1 MIGSGLQVDY
11 QTVGIFKAYAT
22 RVGNGPFPSELFDE
36 IGDYIAETGVEFGTV
51 TKRKRRCGWLDL
63 VSLKYSCQVN
73 RVNEL
78 CITKIDVLNNLN
90 EIKICKSYQGHSFEE
105 INFNDSD
112 SLKSLSLSKD
122 DFEVFRS
129 WGDICEVK
137 NFDSMP
143 QSLKFYIQFIEEYLQ
158 IPIKIISLGPER
170 NQTIIR

>member
-78 CITKIDVLNNLN
+78 CITKIDVLNNLK
-90 EIKICKSYQGHSFEE
+90 EIKICKSYQGLSCEE

-112 SLKSLSLSKD
+112 SLKLSSLIKD
-122 DFEVFRS
+122 DFEVFES
-129 WGDICEVK
+129 WGDISEVK

-143 QSLKFYIQFIEEYLQ
+143 QSLKLYIEFIEEYLQ